1 MLKQMLAEQNIVDR
15 KAETQLIERAQWN
28 MNSYIDVLNK
38 RIFSQ
43 LTFVQTENSRS
54 LQVEELLSFLNA

>member
-1 MLKQMLAEQNIVDR
+1 MLKQMLAEQNITES

-43 LTFVQTENSRS
+43 LTFVKTENSRA